1 MHVSVKNVCNVMS
14 IKIILKK
21 ILKLQHPPVQP
32 PGHLNFGRLACS
44 NSLPSGQTS
53 RLYAPPIST
62 EIPLLKDKFRLQS
75 IITVLTFQRGICRND
90 TFKLLFKTLLRE
102 VFITKAKFYLGNPL
116 NPAKTEKTHG

>member
-44 NSLPSGQTS
+44 NSLPSGQKIRS
-53 RLYAPPIST
+53 NALPIST
-62 EIPLLKDKFRLQS
+62 KLPLLKDKFRLQS
-75 IITVLTFQRGICRND
+75 NTSTSF
-90 TFKLLFKTLLRE
+90 RE
-102 VFITKAKFYLGNPL
+102 RDA
-116 NPAKTEKTHG
+116 E